1 MKSLFRRS
9 AVIAATI
16 LSSSLLLS
24 ARSSPAE
31 TLLSSFQKPTQEL
44 SQGSKQDPKGLEV
57 PSIGTA
63 TIDNASKVVIAEDAG
78 KDEKALLN
86 STAAAKTATTII
98 VAPVAPNPSGA
109 LTMGSDPNAMLTGPV
124 VTYTATAYS
133 LGGRTASGVRVSKG
147 LIAADPRVL
156 PLGTRVRLEAGA
168 YSGDYLVADTG
179 GAVHGKR
186 IDIWTPNSREANRFG
201 RRLVKLTVLSYPV
214 KRAKAL
220 RKLKD

>member
-1 MKSLFRRS
+1 MKSLFSGS
-9 AVIAATI
+9 AVIAAAI

-24 ARSSPAE
+24 ARSSVAE

-44 SQGSKQDPKGLEV
+44 SQGSKQDPKGLDV
-57 PSIGTA
+57 PANVTSA
-63 TIDNASKVVIAEDAG
+63 IDNPSKV
-78 KDEKALLN
+78 
-86 STAAAKTATTII
+86 AAAATDDKASVNPMAAARTAMTIT
-98 VAPVAPNPSGA
+98 VAPAPNAGGA
-109 LTMGSDPNAMLTGPV
+109 LTMGPDSNAPTAPV

-168 YSGDYLVADTG
+168 YSGEYLVADTG
-179 GAVHGKR
+179 GAVRGKR

-214 KRAKAL
+214 RRAKPS
-220 RKLKD
+220 RKGKK